1 MSGART
7 FLPCPPDVR
16 SNSIS
21 SSRNFVLLTAA
32 DGINCSFQ
40 LLVVNMDTW
49 SIKIQTT
56 TSRGTWRPV
65 THVINKAFLS
75 GAVERRRDPVVLH
88 GGIIINW
95 LVDHDNQILS
105 YDLGERKQRTIK
117 LPHTNC
123 DNNRLHLTTSSD
135 GKLLKLLVIDGFMM
149 SVWLQLPISPSAGN
163 GWSLETVI
171 DMEEK
176 LRLLHPNIPTIRP
189 GELVGFGGPENWSG
203 DNVLFLRVPGP
214 DYYDK
219 VTVFDLETKDMHTQC
234 CGYSLLEIDLPS
246 RLRNMKTFP

>member
-1 MSGART
+1 MER
-7 FLPCPPDVR
+7 C
-16 SNSIS
+16 N
-21 SSRNFVLLTAA
+21 
-32 DGINCSFQ
+32 
-40 LLVVNMDTW
+40 
-49 SIKIQTT
+49 IKIQTT
-56 TSRGTWRPV
+56 SSRGTWRPV
-65 THVINKAFLS
+65 MHVINQTFQS
-75 GAVERRRDPVVLH
+75 GLVERRRHPVVLH
-88 GGIIINW
+88 GGIINW
-95 LVDHDNQILS
+95 LVNRDNQILS

-189 GELVGFGGPENWSG
+189 GELVVFGGPENWSG
-203 DNVLFLRVPGP
+203 DNVVLLRVPGP
-214 DYYDK
+214 GYYNM
-219 VTVFDLETKDMHTQC
+219 VTVFDLETKNMHTQLR
-234 CGYSLLEIDLPS
+234 GYSLLEIDLPS

>member
-7 FLPCPPDVR
+7 FLSFPPDVR

-56 TSRGTWRPV
+56 SLSGTWRPGMY
-65 THVINKAFLS
+65 VINHAFLS
-75 GAVERRRDPVVLH
+75 GLVERRPDPVILH
-88 GGIIINW
+88 GGIINW

-105 YDLGERKQRTIK
+105 YDLGKRKPGSIK
-117 LPHTNC
+117 LPQTYCHVSQ
-123 DNNRLHLTTSSD
+123 LHLTTSPD
-135 GKLLKLLVIDGFMM
+135 GKLLKLFVIDGFMM